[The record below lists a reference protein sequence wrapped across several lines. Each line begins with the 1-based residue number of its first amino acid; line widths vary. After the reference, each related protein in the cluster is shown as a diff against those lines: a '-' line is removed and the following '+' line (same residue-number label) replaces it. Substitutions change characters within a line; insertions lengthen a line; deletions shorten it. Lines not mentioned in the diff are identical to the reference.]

1 MAIKVRL
8 PNSGS
13 TLTSS
18 GSIPCSLNSD
28 VWLGFATP
36 VTSSGCVIFYHTTAA
51 SSGYEIVA
59 MALSPANIQFFP
71 YPINSPSGIYAAT
84 GSGGS
89 VFAWT
94 TL

>member
-13 TLTSS
+13 TLVSS
-18 GSIPCSLNSD
+18 ASVPCSINSD

-36 VTSSGCVIFYHTTAA
+36 ITSSGCVTFYHTVSA
-51 SSGYEIVA
+51 SAGYEIVS
-59 MALSPANIQFFP
+59 MALSPGNIQFFP
-71 YPINSPSGIYAAT
+71 YPINSPSGLYVAT

-89 VFAWT
+89 AFAWT